1 MRIAFMTALLLLS
14 VFYAALAFSD
24 LEFLSARGRIGPGF
38 FPQIIAVLLVAF
50 VLYNIVL
57 DYRRRDGDEAVSENW
72 RVTLSVVAM
81 VGLLIVASHFLG
93 ALPGMVIFM
102 LLALSVL
109 NRGRHVTNL
118 LVGLLLPIGLFTL
131 FRYSLNAAMPPG
143 LLGLPL

>member
-1 MRIAFMTALLLLS
+1 MTALLLLS